1 MKNTVVVL
9 LLLVIAGGVGFVGCQ
24 PNEESQEQVE
34 QERAERA
41 AERAEQEAE
50 RRRRAEPCY
59 GITLSDYSISHE
71 GSVSFFGDSNVYYR
85 LDVEIKNTSNMTKI
99 VTVSYYAKNGGRQS
113 SEVKVYAGDIAQS
126 RIADRVWSE
135 DGVVSGFFSDV
146 KVASCR

>member
-1 MKNTVVVL
+1 MNKGAIII

-24 PNEESQEQVE
+24 PNEESQAQIERERSEQ
-34 QERAERA
+34 

-99 VTVSYYAKNGGRQS
+99 VTVSYYAKNGGRRS

-146 KVASCR
+146 KINSCR

>member
-1 MKNTVVVL
+1 MNKGAIII
-9 LLLVIAGGVGFVGCQ
+9 LLLVIAGGVGFLGWQ
-24 PNEESQEQVE
+24 QYEESQVRI
-34 QERAERA
+34 ERDRAARA
-41 AERAEQEAE
+41 AERAEREAE
-50 RRRRAEPCY
+50 QRRRAEPCY
-59 GITLSDYSISHE
+59 GITLSDYSIGRE

-99 VTVSYYAKNGGRQS
+99 VTVSYYAKNGGRRS
-113 SEVKVYAGDIAQS
+113 KEVKVYAGDIARS